1 MKVLKFGG
9 TSVGSA
15 DSIKAVIDLIDSQSD
30 QVIAVFSAMSGT
42 TDRLGDALFRAS
54 EGDSSYTALLDE
66 IEQRHLSEAKKLL
79 NNTDLSTF
87 ALSISGLI
95 TRLRDILE
103 GIFRIG
109 EVTRRSSDMVLSYG
123 ELMSL
128 ELVYAAL
135 SERIDGVALADS
147 RQMIFTRTFNGEER
161 LDYNLSQEAVR
172 NKLPHDKKV
181 VVMAGFIATSVK
193 GYPSTLGRGGSDFSA
208 SVIAS
213 ATGADLLEIWTD
225 VSGIY
230 TASPAIAEDAFPI
243 GHLSY
248 AEAQEICHF
257 GAKVL
262 YPLAIQPVMLK
273 NIPVLIKNTFAPDD
287 EGTLISKESSGNGGS
302 VKAVTSIDNICLVS
316 LTGSGM
322 AGVVG
327 IASRLFMAL
336 AKHSIN
342 VILITQAS
350 SEQSICIAIKEKDG
364 ENACEAIDGEFE
376 SEIDAGR
383 VRHALLETGFSIVA
397 IVGEGMKYSVGVS
410 GEAFSALGRNGVNI
424 HAIAQGSS
432 ELNISVVVRGSDV
445 KKAVNS
451 IHQEFFSAVNKV
463 INIFIA
469 GTGNVGSALV
479 EQMLKRADYFVSE
492 YKTEFRI
499 IGLANSR
506 KMLVRSEG
514 ISGPGWKS
522 LVMESGHTTDLE
534 VFKGEM
540 FSLNLPNTIFVD
552 NTSSREVSAL
562 YDSILEKSISIVTA
576 NKIAASSSFESF
588 RKLKSTAVARRS
600 HFRFESNVGA
610 GLPVIQTIENMV
622 KTGDRINQI
631 EAVLSGTLNFIM
643 NCYSDG
649 MKFSESVM
657 EAVKRGYTEPDPLTD
672 LRGEDLSRKILILA
686 REAGVPLEAADVE
699 FINYLPGPLPEKY
712 DPSLFR
718 TQMEQYDD
726 FFEGQRAGLIS
737 ENERIRIIAAYREGK
752 ALISAVKIGAG
763 HPFYYLEGN
772 DNIVSLYSQ
781 RYSERPLIIKGAG
794 AGADV
799 TAAGIFA
806 DILSIINN

>member
-9 TSVGSA
+9 TSIGSA
-15 DSIKAVIDLIDSQSD
+15 GSIRSVTEIIRSQ
-30 QVIAVFSAMSGT
+30 QAPVIAVFSAMSGT
-42 TDRLGDALFRAS
+42 TDRLGEALLMAS
-54 EGDSSYTALLDE
+54 EGDLSYNSVLDR
-66 IEQRHLSEAKKLL
+66 IEQRHLSEAGELL
-79 NNTDLSTF
+79 NEADLSSF
-87 ALSISGLI
+87 SRNISDLVS
-95 TRLRDILE
+95 RLRDILE

-109 EVTRRSSDMVLSYG
+109 EITKRSSDLVLGFG

-128 ELVYAAL
+128 ELIHAVL
-135 SERIDGVALADS
+135 SEQLADVK
-147 RQMIFTRTFNGEER
+147 RADAREMIFTRPFNGEER
-161 LDYNLSQEAVR
+161 LDYGISEDAVR
-172 NKLPHDKKV
+172 SRLPYDSRV

-208 SVIAS
+208 SVVAA
-213 ATGADLLEIWTD
+213 ATGAEVLEIWTD

-230 TASPAIAEDAFPI
+230 TASPVIAEDALPI
-243 GHLSY
+243 RQLSY

-262 YPLAIQPVMLK
+262 YPLAIQPVMQK
-273 NIPVLIKNTFAPDD
+273 KIPVIIKNTFAPAD
-287 EGTLISKESSGNGGS
+287 EGTLISHESSRNGGA

-316 LTGSGM
+316 LNGGGM

-327 IASRLFMAL
+327 IASRLFLSL

-342 VILITQAS
+342 AILITQAS
-350 SEQSICIAIKEKDG
+350 SEQSICIAMRQEDG
-364 ENACEAIDGEFE
+364 ENACEAINSEFV
-376 SEIDAGR
+376 SEIEAGR
-383 VRHALLETGFSIVA
+383 VRNAVLEKGFSIVA

-410 GEAFSALGRNGVNI
+410 GQAFSALGRNGVNI

-463 INIFIA
+463 VNIFLA

-479 EQMLKRADYFVSE
+479 EQMLERTGYFVSE

-499 IGLANSR
+499 IGMVNSR
-506 KMLVRSEG
+506 KMLVRSDG
-514 ISGPGWKS
+514 IRGAGWKS
-522 LVMESGHTTDLE
+522 LLMESGRTTDLE
-534 VFKGEM
+534 VFINEM
-540 FSLNLPNTIFVD
+540 FALNLPNTIFVD
-552 NTSSREVSAL
+552 NTSSRDVSSL
-562 YDSILEKSISIVTA
+562 YECILDKSIPVVTA
-576 NKIAASSSFESF
+576 NKIAASSSSGSF
-588 RKLKSTAVARRS
+588 IKLKSTAVARRT

-622 KTGDRINQI
+622 KTGDRIIQI

-643 NCYSDG
+643 NSYCSG
-649 MKFSESVM
+649 LKFSESVL

-672 LRGEDLSRKILILA
+672 LRGEDLSRKILILS
-686 REAGVPLEAADVE
+686 REAGFRLEASDVE
-699 FINYLPGPLPEKY
+699 FINYLPAPLPGRYE
-712 DPSLFR
+712 PAMFR
-718 TQMEQYDD
+718 KQMEQYDD
-726 FFEGQRAGLIS
+726 YFEGQRAGLDS
-737 ENERIRIIAAYREGK
+737 ANERIRIIAAYRDGR
-752 ALISAVKIGAG
+752 ASISAVRIGAG
-763 HPFYYLEGN
+763 HPFFYLEGN

-781 RYSERPLIIKGAG
+781 RYKERPLIIKGAG

>member
-1 MKVLKFGG
+1 MKVMKFGG

-15 DSIKAVIDLIDSQSD
+15 GSIRSVIDIIRSQPD
-30 QVIAVFSAMSGT
+30 TIIAVFSAMSGT
-42 TDRLGDALFRAS
+42 TDRLGEALVMAS
-54 EGDSSYTALLDE
+54 EGNLSYTSVLKK
-66 IEQRHLSEAKKLL
+66 IEQRHLSEAGELL
-79 NNTDLSTF
+79 NEADLASF
-87 ALSISGLI
+87 SRNLSDLI
-95 TRLRDILE
+95 VRLGDILE

-109 EVTRRSSDMVLSYG
+109 EVTKRSSDMVLGFG

-128 ELVYAAL
+128 ELIHAAL
-135 SERIDGVALADS
+135 SERLTDVVRADS
-147 RQMIFTRTFNGEER
+147 REILFTRPFNGEER
-161 LDYNLSQEAVR
+161 LDYGISAEAVTK
-172 NKLPHDKKV
+172 KLPRENRV
-181 VVMAGFIATSVK
+181 VVMAGFIASSVK
-193 GYPSTLGRGGSDFSA
+193 GYPSTLGRGGSDYSA
-208 SVIAS
+208 AVIAA
-213 ATGADLLEIWTD
+213 ATGAEILEIWTD

-230 TASPAIAEDAFPI
+230 TASPSIAEDAFPI
-243 GHLSY
+243 RQLSY

-262 YPLAIQPVMLK
+262 YPPAIQPVMQK
-273 NIPVLIKNTFAPDD
+273 KIPVIIKNTFAPAD
-287 EGTLISKESSGNGGS
+287 EGTLISQESSGNGGV

-316 LTGSGM
+316 LTGGGM

-336 AKHSIN
+336 AKRNIN
-342 VILITQAS
+342 AILITQAS
-350 SEQSICIAIKEKDG
+350 SEQSICIAIRQEDG

-376 SEIDAGR
+376 SEIEAGR
-383 VRHALLETGFSIVA
+383 VRHALLEKNFSIVA
-397 IVGEGMKYSVGVS
+397 IVGEGMKHSVGVS
-410 GEAFSALGRNGVNI
+410 GQAFSALGRNGVNI

-432 ELNISVVVRGSDV
+432 ELNISVVVNGSDV

-479 EQMLKRADYFVSE
+479 EQMLRRADYFVSE

-499 IGLANSR
+499 VGMVNSR
-506 KMLVRSEG
+506 KMLVRSDG
-514 ISGPGWKS
+514 IRGPGWKP
-522 LVMESGHTTDLE
+522 LMMESGRTTDLE
-534 VFKGEM
+534 VFKEEM

-552 NTSSREVSAL
+552 NTSSKEVSSL

-588 RKLKSTAVARRS
+588 RKLKSTAVARRA
-600 HFRFESNVGA
+600 HFRLESNVGA

-622 KTGDRINQI
+622 KTGDRIIQI

-643 NCYSDG
+643 NCYCNG
-649 MKFSESVM
+649 MTFSESVL
-657 EAVKRGYTEPDPLTD
+657 EAVNRGYTEPDPLTD

-686 REAGVPLEAADVE
+686 REAGFTLEASDVE
-699 FINYLPGPLPEKY
+699 FINYLPSPLPERY
-712 DPSLFR
+712 DPAQFR
-718 TQMEQYDD
+718 TQMERYDE
-726 FFEGQRAGLIS
+726 FFESQRAGLTS
-737 ENERIRIIAAYREGK
+737 ENQRIRIIAGYNNGR
-752 ALISAVKIGAG
+752 ALISAVRIGAG

-781 RYSERPLIIKGAG
+781 RYKERPLIIKGAG